1 MKGVVRT
8 ARGGREKG
16 GRRGPA
22 SSDQAN
28 EAFLTASNSTR
39 GHLCTLDLD
48 LDSSPWL
55 WWRQHCWCV
64 YSELGLFYRHCIK
77 IHRSPSKSPLSFS
90 LSFLYSL
97 SSSSLSVCLFPAGRP
112 AGYLFSCAS
121 LLILPSHTTRRLS
134 TVFWC
139 RGLCFTWVAW
149 SFIWPGH
156 MIR

>member
-28 EAFLTASNSTR
+28 EAFLPASNSTR
-39 GHLCTLDLD
+39 GNLCTLDLD

-77 IHRSPSKSPLSFS
+77 CIEVPPLLFSIFS
-90 LSFLYSL
+90 LFSIFFFSVRLSL
-97 SSSSLSVCLFPAGRP
+97 PCWQTCWLSLLVCLFAHSSITHNTAPLYRILVPGALLHVG
-112 AGYLFSCAS
+112 GVVIYLA
-121 LLILPSHTTRRLS
+121 R
-134 TVFWC
+134 
-139 RGLCFTWVAW
+139 A
-149 SFIWPGH
+149 
-156 MIR
+156 